1 VRDYIRLMRLDH
13 WFKNIFM
20 LPGMFLAVHF
30 DGFDVLRSHW
40 LFAIEGVLATCLIAS
55 ANYVINEWL
64 DRSFDAFH
72 PVKKNRPSVASSVEG
87 PTVYAL
93 YTLLGATGLAIG
105 YHISIPFV
113 LTLAALLIMGI
124 VYNVQPFRTKD
135 RPYIDVLSESIN
147 NPIRLLLGWFAL
159 TSTPFPSSSIIV
171 SYWMGGAYLMALKR
185 YAEFRQIGD
194 TVQASMYRK
203 SFGYYT
209 EKTLLA
215 SSVFY
220 IILSSFFLGIF
231 LIKHRIE
238 YLLTF
243 PFFSLVF
250 VKYFLI
256 AQKPN
261 SIVQYPEK
269 LYRERDFLMWSVG
282 LTFMFAV
289 LTVVDVPFLAVL
301 RT

>member
-1 VRDYIRLMRLDH
+1 MRPDH

-30 DGFDVLRSHW
+30 DGLDVLRTRW
-40 LFAIEGVLATCLIAS
+40 LFALEAIAATCLIAS

-72 PVKKNRPSVASSVEG
+72 PVKKNRPSVGAAVEG
-87 PTVYAL
+87 PYVYAL
-93 YTLLGATGLAIG
+93 YVILSVAGLGLG

-113 LTLAALLIMGI
+113 VTLASLLGMGI
-124 VYNVQPFRTKD
+124 VYNVQPVRSKD

-159 TSTPFPSSSIIV
+159 TSSPFPSSSIIL

-194 TVQASMYRK
+194 VRTAALYRK

-220 IILSSFFLGIF
+220 IILTSFFLGIF

-243 PFFSLVF
+243 PIFSLVF

-256 AQKPN
+256 AQKPD

-269 LYRERDFLMWSVG
+269 LYREGDFLMWSVG
-282 LTFMFAV
+282 LTVLFAV

-301 RT
+301 KT